1 MLTASKI
8 YPALVPSWI
17 WHPNR
22 AKQKQIRLNKLFKLE
37 KDTEGLELFLACT
50 GAAEAEID
58 GKRVGILEDHPRH
71 GTMFTKLEVPF
82 NLTKGQHTLSISV
95 SCSEPMPVVP
105 ISIHLFDRSVGCIA
119 YLQGDGLW
127 IVTDQ
132 TWSAG
137 DQPAEVVCRLGEE
150 PYGDLDNG
158 PDWFVA
164 GGYGDMTTEPVTQI
178 NLLSSK
184 GMNIALTDSSIELT
198 GKAETDFRFEAERSE
213 RHLFYH
219 LLKQNEWKIF
229 RTAQNQTDLSSTPQA
244 IIDLTEE
251 LNVRFRLRNRG
262 DQPLSL
268 LMNGAESLHELE
280 HYDSCITEYIQLP
293 GYGEFVT
300 LPQGMRYVQ
309 VFVGGAP
316 GQDIRIEI
324 DCEAVGVPLAQIGSI
339 QTNLPVLDQ
348 IFEVSAHTNKV
359 CHQVGLWDGIKRDR
373 LNWAYDFYMA
383 GKADYMLWDDYTILK
398 RAIHELGR
406 TPYGYWMNSIPSY
419 TLWWV
424 IGMWE
429 YYLHT
434 ADKTFVLEM
443 KEYLQTHV
451 KWVEDN
457 VDKQTGRFF
466 NPSQAF
472 IEWVPMNE
480 QESWAC
486 LNAILKLMKSSVQ
499 SLTSFVPELEIH
511 ADWPDP
517 VFDED
522 EFLQDDSALITPLI
536 GIVCGYISEE
546 SAMRFL
552 DYYKVQ
558 DPITPLSA
566 YWLAECYSKYGRHQ
580 EAWEVIEEVWG
591 TMLKDGATTFW
602 ESVVMSPQSDYHDSQ
617 TTYTN
622 YNSYRMSLCH
632 SWASTPVT
640 WISKFLLGVQPA
652 EPGYASVHF
661 QPNAVIGLTEC
672 KGTVSTP
679 RGPLAVEWRLNEG
692 VMEKSMHFVKEKI

>member
-1 MLTASKI
+1 MLTASKVN
-8 YPALVPSWI
+8 PALVPSWI
-17 WHPNR
+17 WHPER
-22 AKQKQIRLNKLFKLE
+22 ADLKQIQLSKTFHLE
-37 KDTEGLELFLACT
+37 SDLEGLELSLACT
-50 GAAEAEID
+50 GAADAAID
-58 GKRVGILEDHPRH
+58 GVSFGSLEDHPRH
-71 GTMFTKLEVPF
+71 GTMFTKLTVPF
-82 NLTKGQHTLSISV
+82 KLSKGEHTISISV
-95 SCSEPMPVVP
+95 SCSQPMPVVP
-105 ISIHLFDRSVGCIA
+105 ISIHLVNRTVGCIA
-119 YLQGDGLW
+119 YLQGEGLW
-127 IVTDQ
+127 LVTDA
-132 TWSAG
+132 TWRAG
-137 DQPAEVVCRLGEE
+137 DRNADVVCLLGEE
-150 PYGDLDNG
+150 PYGDLDHG
-158 PDWFVA
+158 AEWFVA
-164 GGYGDMTTEPVTQI
+164 GGYGDMTTEPVQQI
-178 NLLSSK
+178 SELSSSRL
-184 GMNIALTDSSIELT
+184 NIEIRDSLIELK
-198 GKAETDFRFEAERSE
+198 GKAEVDFHFEAERNE

-229 RTAQNQTDLSSTPQA
+229 RTAQNQTDLSSTPTA
-244 IIDLTEE
+244 VIDLNKE
-251 LNVRFRLRNRG
+251 LNVRFRLRNHNG
-262 DQPLSL
+262 QPLSL
-268 LMNGAESLHELE
+268 LLNGAESLHELE
-280 HYDSCITEYIQLP
+280 HYDSCITEYIQIP
-293 GYGEFVT
+293 GNGEYVT

-309 VFVGGAP
+309 IFVGGAS
-316 GQDIRIEI
+316 GQDIEMEIE
-324 DCEAVGVPLAQIGSI
+324 CEAVGVPLEQIGSI

-398 RAIHELGR
+398 RAIGELGD

-434 ADKTFVLEM
+434 GDKAFVLEM
-443 KEYLQTHV
+443 KGNLQTHV

-457 VDKQTGRFF
+457 VDKQTGHFY

-499 SLTSFVPELEIH
+499 SLVAYVPELELNT
-511 ADWPDP
+511 DWPDP
-517 VFDED
+517 VFDE
-522 EFLQDDSALITPLI
+522 EVFLQDDSALITPLI
-536 GIVCGYISEE
+536 GILCGYVSDERAI
-546 SAMRFL
+546 RFL
-552 DYYKVQ
+552 DGYQVQ

-566 YWLAECYSKYGRHQ
+566 YWLAECYSKYERHQ
-580 EAWEVIEEVWG
+580 EAWEVIAKVWG
-591 TMLKDGATTFW
+591 SMLNDGATTFW

-640 WISKFLLGVQPA
+640 WISKFLIGVQPA
-652 EPGYASVHF
+652 KPGYEEIHF
-661 QPNAVIGLTEC
+661 QPNAIQGLTEC
-672 KGTVSTP
+672 QGTISTP
-679 RGPLAVEWRLNEG
+679 RGPLAVEWNLKDG
-692 VMEKSMHFVKEKI
+692 VMEKTMHFVNE